1 MNQAINDTSSE
12 DSARSPSPLPEIT
25 KVPTLWTFIGLVGGL
40 GLGLLMVMQAPG
52 VLTPLLAVAEPVGD
66 MWLRALRSTIIPL
79 VVSLLFMGVVQ
90 TVAAARAGAMA
101 RRALGWFYLI
111 LAGGSAMAGFLV
123 PALLALI
130 PSPPGAIEAL
140 RAGVAAADAK
150 AAGPMPGVGDF
161 VASFVPANVFA
172 AAAND
177 QILPLLLFTAIF
189 AVAAARLA
197 NRQRESLLTFFEAIG
212 GATLVVVGWI
222 LWTAPA
228 GVFALSFAVAAH
240 TGTAAIGALAHYVL
254 IVTLTGTVMFL
265 ASYPIAVLFGR
276 QPLGAFARAVI
287 PAQALALSTQSS
299 LASLPAMLGACRQ
312 LGIRDRAAEFTLPL
326 AVALFRGTGP
336 AMNFAVAIYLAHWLG
351 VPVDGWHMFAGFAVA
366 SVMSFG
372 AVSLPGAISLVTSC
386 GPIALAMGV
395 PVGPL
400 ALLVAVEV
408 LPDLMRTLGNV
419 TLDVAVTAVVD
430 AMPGLEDEP
439 KPASD

>member
-1 MNQAINDTSSE
+1 MNQAINDPSSE
-12 DSARSPSPLPEIT
+12 GDARQASTLPEIT
-25 KVPTLWTFIGLVGGL
+25 RVPTLWTFVGLVCGL
-40 GLGLLMVMQAPG
+40 GLGLLLAVRAPG
-52 VLTPLLAVAEPVGD
+52 ALAPVLAVVEPVGD
-66 MWLRALRSTIIPL
+66 MWLRALRATIIPL

-111 LAGGSAMAGFLV
+111 LAGGSAMAWAV
-123 PALLALI
+123 TPALLALI
-130 PSPPGAIEAL
+130 PSPPGAAAAL
-140 RAGVAAADAK
+140 RAGLDSTKAD
-150 AAGPMPGVGDF
+150 AAGPLPGAGDF
-161 VASFVPANVFA
+161 VASFVPANVFS

-177 QILPLLLFTAIF
+177 AILPLLLFTAIF
-189 AVAAARLA
+189 AVAAARLGT
-197 NRQRESLLTFFEAIG
+197 RHRESLLTFFEAIG
-212 GATLVVVGWI
+212 GATLIVVGWI
-222 LWTAPA
+222 LWTAPV
-228 GVFALSFAVAAH
+228 GVFALSLAVAAK

-265 ASYPIAVLFGR
+265 AAYPIAVLFGR
-276 QPLGAFARAVI
+276 QRLGAFARAVI

-312 LGIRDRAAEFTLPL
+312 LGVRDRAAEFTLPL

-351 VPVDGWHMFAGFAVA
+351 VPVDGWHMAAGFAVA

-419 TLDVAVTAVVD
+419 TLDVAVTTVVD
-430 AMPGLEDEP
+430 AMPGLDDD
-439 KPASD
+439 ASD

>member
-1 MNQAINDTSSE
+1 MNQPINDTSSAAE
-12 DSARSPSPLPEIT
+12 AGSSGALPEIT
-25 KVPTLWTFIGLVGGL
+25 RVPTLWTFVGLIAGL
-40 GLGLLMVMQAPG
+40 GLGLLLTMSAPG
-52 VLTPLLAVAEPVGD
+52 ALAPVLAVAEPLGD
-66 MWLRALRSTIIPL
+66 MWLRALRATIIPL
-79 VVSLLFMGVVQ
+79 VVSLLFMGMVQ

-111 LAGGSAMAGFLV
+111 LAGGSAMAAFVV

-130 PSPPGAIEAL
+130 PSPPGAAEAL
-140 RAGVAAADAK
+140 RSSMSAATAQN
-150 AAGPMPGVGDF
+150 AGPLPGAGDF

-172 AAAND
+172 SAAND
-177 QILPLLLFTAIF
+177 AILPLLLFTAAF
-189 AVAAARLA
+189 AVAAARLGL
-197 NRQRESLLTFFEAIG
+197 RQRDSLLTFFEGVG
-212 GATLVVVGWI
+212 GATLIVVGWI
-222 LWTAPA
+222 LWTAPV

-240 TGTAAIGALAHYVL
+240 TGAAAIGALAHYVL

-265 ASYPIAVLFGR
+265 SAYPIAVLFGH

-351 VPVDGWHMFAGFAVA
+351 IPVDTWHMVAGFAVA

-430 AMPGLEDEP
+430 AMPGLDDEP
-439 KPASD
+439 ASG

>member
-1 MNQAINDTSSE
+1 MNQAINDTSSAGE
-12 DSARSPSPLPEIT
+12 AGSSGTLPEIT
-25 KVPTLWTFIGLVGGL
+25 RVPTLWTFVGLIAGL
-40 GLGLLMVMQAPG
+40 GLGLLLTMRAPG
-52 VLTPLLAVAEPVGD
+52 ALAPLLAVAEPLGD
-66 MWLRALRSTIIPL
+66 MWLRALRATIIPL

-111 LAGGSAMAGFLV
+111 LAGGSAMAAFVV

-130 PSPPGAIEAL
+130 PSPPGAAEAL
-140 RAGVAAADAK
+140 RSSMSAATAQN
-150 AAGPMPGVGDF
+150 AGPLPGAGDF

-172 AAAND
+172 SAAND
-177 QILPLLLFTAIF
+177 AILPLLLFTAAF
-189 AVAAARLA
+189 AVAAARLGL
-197 NRQRESLLTFFEAIG
+197 RQRDSLLTFFEGVG
-212 GATLVVVGWI
+212 GATLIVVGWI
-222 LWTAPA
+222 LWTAPV

-240 TGTAAIGALAHYVL
+240 TGAAAIGALAHYVL

-265 ASYPIAVLFGR
+265 SAYPIAVLFGR

-351 VPVDGWHMFAGFAVA
+351 VPVDTWHMVAGFAVA

-430 AMPGLEDEP
+430 AMPGLDEE
-439 KPASD
+439 PASE

>member
-1 MNQAINDTSSE
+1 MNEAINDPSSPE
-12 DSARSPSPLPEIT
+12 AARSPSPLPEIT

-40 GLGLLMVMQAPG
+40 GLGLIMVMRAPG
-52 VLTPLLAVAEPVGD
+52 ALAPLLAVAEPVGD

-140 RAGVAAADAK
+140 RAGVASADAK

-222 LWTAPA
+222 LFTAPV

-240 TGTAAIGALAHYVL
+240 TGAAAIGALAHYVL

-265 ASYPIAVLFGR
+265 SAYPIAVLFGR
-276 QPLGAFARAVI
+276 QSLGAFARAVI

-351 VPVDGWHMFAGFAVA
+351 VPVDTWHMFAGFAVA

-419 TLDVAVTAVVD
+419 TLDVAVTTVVD
-430 AMPGLEDEP
+430 AMPGLDEEQR
-439 KPASD
+439 

>member
-1 MNQAINDTSSE
+1 MNQPINDTSSAGE
-12 DSARSPSPLPEIT
+12 ASSSSTLPEIT
-25 KVPTLWTFIGLVGGL
+25 RVPTLWTFVGLIAGL
-40 GLGLLMVMQAPG
+40 GLGLLLTMRAPG
-52 VLTPLLAVAEPVGD
+52 ALAPALAVAEPLGD
-66 MWLRALRSTIIPL
+66 MWLRALRATIIPL
-79 VVSLLFMGVVQ
+79 VVSLLFMGMVQ

-101 RRALGWFYLI
+101 RRALGWFYII
-111 LAGGSAMAGFLV
+111 LAGGSAMAAFVV
-123 PALLALI
+123 PALLVLI
-130 PSPPGAIEAL
+130 PSPPGAAEAL
-140 RAGVAAADAK
+140 RSSMSAATMQT
-150 AAGPMPGVGDF
+150 AGPLPGAGDF

-172 AAAND
+172 SAAND
-177 QILPLLLFTAIF
+177 AILPLLLFTAAF
-189 AVAAARLA
+189 AVAAARLGL
-197 NRQRESLLTFFEAIG
+197 RQRDSLLTFFEGVG
-212 GATLVVVGWI
+212 GATLIVVGWI
-222 LWTAPA
+222 LWTAPV

-240 TGTAAIGALAHYVL
+240 TGAAAIGALAHYVL

-265 ASYPIAVLFGR
+265 SAYPIAAIFGR

-351 VPVDGWHMFAGFAVA
+351 VPVDTWHMVAGFAVA

-430 AMPGLEDEP
+430 AMPGLDDEQV
-439 KPASD
+439 ASG

>member
-1 MNQAINDTSSE
+1 MNQAINDTTSGE
-12 DSARSPSPLPEIT
+12 AARAPSPLPEIT
-25 KVPTLWTFIGLVGGL
+25 KVPTLWTFVGLVSGLVL
-40 GLGLLMVMQAPG
+40 GLAMAMRAPG
-52 VLTPLLAVAEPVGD
+52 AMAPLLALAEPVGD
-66 MWLRALRSTIIPL
+66 MWLRALRATIIPL

-111 LAGGSAMAGFLV
+111 LAGGSAMAGFVV
-123 PALLALI
+123 PALIAVI

-140 RAGVAAADAK
+140 RAGVASSAPQ

-172 AAAND
+172 AAASD

-189 AVAAARLA
+189 SVAAARLA
-197 NRQRESLLTFFEAIG
+197 THQRESLLTFFEAVG

-254 IVTLTGTVMFL
+254 IVTLTGTIMFL
-265 ASYPIAVLFGR
+265 SAYPIAVLFGG
-276 QPLGAFARAVI
+276 QSLGGFARAVI

-336 AMNFAVAIYLAHWLG
+336 AMNFAVAIYLAYWLG
-351 VPVDGWHMFAGFAVA
+351 IPVDGWHMLAGFAVA

-430 AMPGLEDEP
+430 AMPGLDEE
-439 KPASD
+439 KATD

>member
-1 MNQAINDTSSE
+1 MNQAINDTSSAAAAG
-12 DSARSPSPLPEIT
+12 SSSTLPEIT
-25 KVPTLWTFIGLVGGL
+25 RVPTLWTFVGLIAGL
-40 GLGLLMVMQAPG
+40 GLGLLLTMRAPG
-52 VLTPLLAVAEPVGD
+52 ALAPVLAVAEPLGD
-66 MWLRALRSTIIPL
+66 MWLRALRATIIPL
-79 VVSLLFMGVVQ
+79 VVSLLFIGMVH

-111 LAGGSAMAGFLV
+111 LAGGSAMAAFVV

-130 PSPPGAIEAL
+130 PSPPGAAEAL
-140 RAGVAAADAK
+140 QSSMSAAIAQD
-150 AAGPMPGVGDF
+150 AGPLPGAGDF

-177 QILPLLLFTAIF
+177 AILPLLLFTAAF
-189 AVAAARLA
+189 AVAAARLGL
-197 NRQRESLLTFFEAIG
+197 RQRDSLLTFFEGVG
-212 GATLVVVGWI
+212 GATLIVVGWI
-222 LWTAPA
+222 LWTAPV

-240 TGTAAIGALAHYVL
+240 TGAAAIGALAHYVL

-265 ASYPIAVLFGR
+265 SAYPIAVLFGR
-276 QPLGAFARAVI
+276 KPLGAFARAVI

-351 VPVDGWHMFAGFAVA
+351 VPVDTWHMVAGFAVA

-430 AMPGLEDEP
+430 AMPGLEDEQ
-439 KPASD
+439 ASD

>member
-1 MNQAINDTSSE
+1 MNQAINDTSSGE
-12 DSARSPSPLPEIT
+12 TARSASPLPEIT
-25 KVPTLWTFIGLVGGL
+25 KVPTLWTFAGLVAGL
-40 GLGLLMVMQAPG
+40 GLGL
-52 VLTPLLAVAEPVGD
+52 VLTIRAPAALAPLLAVAEPVGD
-66 MWLRALRSTIIPL
+66 MWLRALRATIIPL

-111 LAGGSAMAGFLV
+111 LAGGSAMAAFLV
-123 PALLALI
+123 PALLAVI

-140 RAGVAAADAK
+140 RAGVASADAK
-150 AAGPMPGVGDF
+150 TAGPMPGVGDF
-161 VASFVPANVFA
+161 VASFVPSNVFA
-172 AAAND
+172 AAASD

-197 NRQRESLLTFFEAIG
+197 TRQRESLLTFFEAVG

-228 GVFALSFAVAAH
+228 GVFALSFAVAAQ
-240 TGTAAIGALAHYVL
+240 TGSAAIGALAHYVL
-254 IVTLTGTVMFL
+254 IVTLTGSVMFL
-265 ASYPIAVLFGR
+265 SAYPIAVLFGR

-336 AMNFAVAIYLAHWLG
+336 AMNFAVALYLAYWLG
-351 VPVDGWHMFAGFAVA
+351 VPVDGWHMLAGFAVA

-430 AMPGLEDEP
+430 RADRRPD
-439 KPASD
+439 

>member
-1 MNQAINDTSSE
+1 MNQPINDRSSGGE
-12 DSARSPSPLPEIT
+12 ASASSTLPQIT
-25 KVPTLWTFIGLVGGL
+25 RVPTLWTFVGLICGL
-40 GLGLLMVMQAPG
+40 GLGLALTMRAPG
-52 VLTPLLAVAEPVGD
+52 ALAPLLAVAEPLGD
-66 MWLRALRSTIIPL
+66 MWLRALRATIIPL
-79 VVSLLFMGVVQ
+79 VVSLLFMGMVQ

-101 RRALGWFYLI
+101 RRALGWFYII
-111 LAGGSAMAGFLV
+111 LAGGSAMAAFLV
-123 PALLALI
+123 PALLVLF
-130 PSPPGAIEAL
+130 PSPPGAAEAL
-140 RAGVAAADAK
+140 RSSMSAAISQT
-150 AAGPMPGVGDF
+150 AGPLPGAGDF

-172 AAAND
+172 SAAND
-177 QILPLLLFTAIF
+177 AILPLLLFTAAF
-189 AVAAARLA
+189 AVAAARLGL
-197 NRQRESLLTFFEAIG
+197 RQRDSLLTFFEGVG
-212 GATLVVVGWI
+212 GATLIVVGWI
-222 LWTAPA
+222 LWTAPV

-240 TGTAAIGALAHYVL
+240 TGAAAIGALAHYVL

-265 ASYPIAVLFGR
+265 SAYPIAAIFGR

-351 VPVDGWHMFAGFAVA
+351 VPVDGWHMVAGFAVA

-430 AMPGLEDEP
+430 AMPGLDDEQA
-439 KPASD
+439 ASD